1 MRTGTP
7 NLTCA
12 AESCRTWLALVRTVR
27 ERSGARPQL
36 ASAATASNAHWQ
48 RVVGRGRSE
57 TRRRILP
64 LTIVRNTLG
73 HPTHMSIAQD
83 FQI

>member
-36 ASAATASNAHWQ
+36 VSAAKTSSAHRQ
-48 RVVGRGRSE
+48 RIVGRGRSE
-57 TRRRILP
+57 TPGRIFP
-64 LTIVRNTLG
+64 LTIVRNTLE
-73 HPTHMSIAQD
+73 HPAYVSIA
-83 FQI
+83 